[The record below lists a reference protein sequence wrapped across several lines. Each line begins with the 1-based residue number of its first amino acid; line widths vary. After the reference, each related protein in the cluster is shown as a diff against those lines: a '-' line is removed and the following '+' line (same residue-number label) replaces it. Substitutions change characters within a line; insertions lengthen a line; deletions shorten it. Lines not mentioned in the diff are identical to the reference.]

1 MMNSQDSVQGFVE
14 AHYYPNGKK
23 TYHASL
29 TDGRPAWAPPSEGVG
44 FSQEDNIDLNQHDL
58 VVEFERML
66 FSEKRLTWCAVYCRS
81 TDETVGDRRQYAG
94 VGLWLSEYQITN
106 FPDIIECLR
115 QLLTLVS
122 GKFDSAV
129 FEHNAKKFLKENLPK
144 SVELASKFPD
154 FLAGIPFAQIT
165 SSKQFVTDC
174 KTTDTE
180 GNIRD
185 AANHLTYLSVGH
197 DVGTYSRALI
207 HIPVGTELPVS
218 NEKFGIIT
226 RHDDKLSKI
235 ISELPKALGSSASK
249 VKNLEAELKD
259 AQSQNVEL
267 QASLVEKNEEVH
279 QLETKVAALQA
290 EIDASVQKGVSIPI
304 LSQLKLSE
312 QNIIAAFQKYSGPVP
327 QSQYTP
333 PEKRGPPSPYV
344 STIQNPGTRNKIVPH
359 PYGDPPK
366 NNRFFWP
373 LLAFSA
379 FAIACAIGIALW
391 LMDF

>member
-1 MMNSQDSVQGFVE
+1 MKNSQDTVKAFVE
-14 AHYYPNGKK
+14 AHYYPDGKK
-23 TYHASL
+23 TYHVSL
-29 TDGRPAWAPPSEGVG
+29 TDGRPAWAPPSKDIG

-66 FSEKRLTWCAVYCRS
+66 FSGKRLTWLAVYSRS
-81 TDETVGDRRQYAG
+81 ADETVGDRRQHAG

-115 QLLTLVS
+115 QLLTVVA
-122 GKFDSAV
+122 GKFDSAG
-129 FEHNAKKFLKENLPK
+129 FEYNAKRFLTENLPK

-154 FLAGIPFAQIT
+154 FLHGIPFAQIT

-174 KTTDTE
+174 KITDTE
-180 GNIRD
+180 GKIRD

-267 QASLVEKNEEVH
+267 QAGLADKNEEVH

-290 EIDASVQKGVSIPI
+290 EIDASVQTGVSIPI

-344 STIQNPGTRNKIVPH
+344 SKIQNPGTINKHAPH
-359 PYGDPPK
+359 SYGNPPK
-366 NNRFFWP
+366 NNGVFWP
-373 LLAFSA
+373 FLTFFAFV
-379 FAIACAIGIALW
+379 IACAIAIFLW
-391 LMDF
+391 LMYF